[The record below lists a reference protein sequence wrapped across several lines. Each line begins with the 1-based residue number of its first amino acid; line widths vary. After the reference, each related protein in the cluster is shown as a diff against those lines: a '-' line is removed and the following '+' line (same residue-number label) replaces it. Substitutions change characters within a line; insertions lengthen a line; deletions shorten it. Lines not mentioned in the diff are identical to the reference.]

1 MWLDAVLICR
11 SIHTQ
16 RQKTNRTA
24 LCGRTGSW
32 RMDPLNELYCVRWKG
47 KIFITDYGFYLLTTV
62 PFSCQFLL
70 YLFMFVPVVN
80 SFELLRYLTDYRS
93 DFNNYKRPRTYFR
106 ENRMGLCDCRQC
118 FGYGFIESWSGSNIL
133 GWTPIHIRIQSG
145 SRFWW
150 SKIGNF
156 IA

>member
-1 MWLDAVLICR
+1 
-11 SIHTQ
+11 
-16 RQKTNRTA
+16 
-24 LCGRTGSW
+24 
-32 RMDPLNELYCVRWKG
+32 MDPLNELYCVRWKG

-118 FGYGFIESWSGSNIL
+118 FGYGFIES
-133 GWTPIHIRIQSG
+133 
-145 SRFWW
+145 
-150 SKIGNF
+150 
-156 IA
+156 